1 MLKKMSFA
9 VLSMMVLAGCQEPPQ
24 QQITAPLAVSSLTVE
39 QSVTSQY
46 RTFKGQVEAAENTPL
61 AFRVEGELQ
70 RVLVKS
76 GQQVK
81 KGDLLA
87 ELDATSSSS
96 SVMTRRCSTCWQLS
110 SCSVAVSCLSAR

>member
-1 MLKKMSFA
+1 M
-9 VLSMMVLAGCQEPPQ
+9 
-24 QQITAPLAVSSLTVE
+24 SSLTVD

-87 ELDATSSSS
+87 ELDADKFQQQRNDAQ
-96 SVMTRRCSTCWQLS
+96 VQYQLATKQLQRGRELFERKMIS
-110 SCSVAVSCLSAR
+110 KAELDELIS